1 MNVVS
6 FIVERRDSIIAVT
19 VSLLLHLIL
28 FVQLSANADSSQ
40 AQAPQLSTRVS
51 LNLMP
56 PPQQPPQPVEAE
68 QPRPKPKPKAVPKP
82 KPEPKTEP
90 KTKKK
95 PPEKVEEIKPEPE
108 VVPEQAVATKVA
120 EQIQRETGND
130 NAPIKKEYLKN
141 LLTHIEGHKYYPSS
155 ARRRGME
162 ANIEVSFELLS
173 NGTFRDLKTSGG
185 PLILRKAAEQAITK
199 ALPFEMPPPE
209 VNSPLYVS
217 YVMQF
222 ELK

>member
-1 MNVVS
+1 MNMVI
-6 FIVERRDSIIAVT
+6 FILERRDTIIAVT
-19 VSLLLHLIL
+19 VSLLLHLIFFL
-28 FVQLSANADSSQ
+28 QLSANANSSQ

-56 PPQQPPQPVEAE
+56 PPQQPPQLVQPE
-68 QPRPKPKPKAVPKP
+68 QPKPKPKPR
-82 KPEPKTEP
+82 PKTEP
-90 KTKKK
+90 KTKEK
-95 PPEKVEEIKPEPE
+95 PPEKVEEIKHEPE
-108 VVPEQAVATKVA
+108 VVQEQAVATKVS
-120 EQIQRETGND
+120 EQIQRETGKN

-162 ANIEVSFELLS
+162 ANIEVSFQLLS
-173 NGTFRDLKTSGG
+173 NGNLRDLNTSGG

-199 ALPFEMPPPE
+199 ALPFKVPPSE
-209 VNSPLYVS
+209 VNCPIYVS

-222 ELK
+222 ELHQ

>member
-1 MNVVS
+1 MNMVI
-6 FIVERRDSIIAVT
+6 FILERRDTIIAVT
-19 VSLLLHLIL
+19 ISLLLHLIFFL
-28 FVQLSANADSSQ
+28 QLSANANSSQ

-56 PPQQPPQPVEAE
+56 PPQQPPQLVQPE
-68 QPRPKPKPKAVPKP
+68 QPKPKPKPKP
-82 KPEPKTEP
+82 RPKTES
-90 KTKKK
+90 KTKEK

-108 VVPEQAVATKVA
+108 VVQEQAVATKVS
-120 EQIQRETGND
+120 EQIQRETGKN

-162 ANIEVSFELLS
+162 ANIEVSFQLLS
-173 NGTFRDLKTSGG
+173 NGNLRDLNTSGG

-199 ALPFEMPPPE
+199 ALPFKVPPSE
-209 VNSPLYVS
+209 VNCPIYVS

-222 ELK
+222 ELHQ

>member
-1 MNVVS
+1 M
-6 FIVERRDSIIAVT
+6 SIINVFVEQRDNIIAIT
-19 VSLLLHLIL
+19 LSLLLHLTL
-28 FVQLSANADSSQ
+28 FVQFSDNANSSQ

-56 PPQQPPQPVEAE
+56 PPQQPPQTVEAE
-68 QPRPKPKPKAVPKP
+68 QPKPKP
-82 KPEPKTEP
+82 KPEPKIEP
-90 KTKKK
+90 KSKEK
-95 PPEKVEEIKPEPE
+95 PPEKVKEIKPEPE

-120 EQIQRETGND
+120 EQIQRETGKD

-173 NGTFRDLKTSGG
+173 NGTLRDLKTSGG
-185 PLILRKAAEQAITK
+185 PLVLRKAAEQAITK
-199 ALPFEMPPPE
+199 ALPFEIPPPE
-209 VNSPLYVS
+209 LNCPLYMS
-217 YVMQF
+217 YIMQF
-222 ELK
+222 ELQQ

>member
-6 FIVERRDSIIAVT
+6 LIVERRDSIIAVT

-28 FVQLSANADSSQ
+28 FVQLSANANSSQ

-56 PPQQPPQPVEAE
+56 PPQQPPQPVKAE
-68 QPRPKPKPKAVPKP
+68 QPKPKPKPKL
-82 KPEPKTEP
+82 EPKATP
-90 KTKKK
+90 KVKEK

-108 VVPEQAVATKVA
+108 LVPEQVVATKVA
-120 EQIQRETGND
+120 EQIQRENGND
-130 NAPIKKEYLKN
+130 NATIKKEYLKN

-162 ANIEVSFELLS
+162 GNIEVSFELLS

-209 VNSPLYVS
+209 VNCPIYVS

-222 ELK
+222 ELR

>member
-1 MNVVS
+1 MNMVI
-6 FIVERRDSIIAVT
+6 FILERRDTIIAVT
-19 VSLLLHLIL
+19 VSLLLHLIFFL
-28 FVQLSANADSSQ
+28 QLSANANSSQ

-56 PPQQPPQPVEAE
+56 PPQQPPQLVQPE
-68 QPRPKPKPKAVPKP
+68 QPKPKPKPR
-82 KPEPKTEP
+82 PKTEP
-90 KTKKK
+90 KTKEK

-108 VVPEQAVATKVA
+108 VVQEQAVATKVS
-120 EQIQRETGND
+120 EQIQRETGKN

-162 ANIEVSFELLS
+162 ANIEVSFQLLS
-173 NGTFRDLKTSGG
+173 NGNLRDLNTSGG

-199 ALPFEMPPPE
+199 ALPFKVPPSE
-209 VNSPLYVS
+209 VNCPIYVS

-222 ELK
+222 ELHQ

>member
-1 MNVVS
+1 MNVVI
-6 FIVERRDSIIAVT
+6 FILERRDTIIAVT
-19 VSLLLHLIL
+19 VSLLLHLIFFL
-28 FVQLSANADSSQ
+28 QLSANANSSQ

-56 PPQQPPQPVEAE
+56 PPQQPPQLVQPE
-68 QPRPKPKPKAVPKP
+68 QPKPKPKPR
-82 KPEPKTEP
+82 PKTEP
-90 KTKKK
+90 KTKEK

-108 VVPEQAVATKVA
+108 VVQEQAVATKVS
-120 EQIQRETGND
+120 EQIQRETGKN

-162 ANIEVSFELLS
+162 ANIEVSFQLLS
-173 NGTFRDLKTSGG
+173 NGNLRDLNTSGG

-199 ALPFEMPPPE
+199 ALPFKVPPSE
-209 VNSPLYVS
+209 VNCPIYVS

-222 ELK
+222 ELHQ